1 MINVVE
7 FTHMKCPKCNSTQT
21 RKNGRRRG
29 QQCFQYR
36 ICGRQ
41 FVESPKSQPYS
52 PQIKELCLK
61 MYLNGMGLRAIQRV
75 TEVHHTTIIKW
86 IKDAGIKLPDAPEE
100 QEIPE
105 ITEIDELQTFI
116 GHKKHKVWIGTV
128 VNHWKPGILLWVVG
142 DRSSKTFEYLWLII
156 RYWHSF
162 WYVSD
167 GYSVYPCFIA
177 PEDHARQSN
186 LYDQGGR
193 GKYSTPT
200 LFGSPSHTK
209 PFATRASQEKLK
221 YSIRLLLHYLKFETL
236 PTSA

>member
-1 MINVVE
+1 
-7 FTHMKCPKCNSTQT
+7 MKCPKCNSTQT

-29 QQCFQYR
+29 QQCFQCR

-116 GHKKHKVWIGTV
+116 GHKKHKVWIWTV

-156 RYWHSF
+156 RCWHSF

-167 GYSVYPCFIA
+167 GYCVYPCFIA
-177 PEDHARQSN
+177 PEDHLVSKTYMTRVEGENTRLRHYLAR
-186 LYDQGGR
+186 LHR
-193 GKYSTPT
+193 KTLCYSRS
-200 LFGSPSHTK
+200 L
-209 PFATRASQEKLK
+209 EMLK

-236 PTSA
+236 PISA